1 MEELHAWFLENRRS
15 FPWRETRSP
24 YQVLVSEVMLQQT
37 RASVVIPYFQ
47 RWIEEFPTVETLA
60 AAPIE
65 KVIKLWE
72 GLGYYSRARNLHLAA
87 QEIVSRFQ
95 GEVPNFYEALST
107 LPGLGPYTIGAIL
120 SFGFHKRAVAVDGNV
135 ARVGSRYFAIEEEI
149 NRLKVRRLI
158 EEKING
164 LLDLEKPWVTMEGL
178 IELGA
183 TVCKPKPLCA
193 ECPIRSSCGAFA
205 KGIVER
211 LPLKKR
217 ATEITFLKRRV
228 AVVQSQEMV
237 LVGKG
242 ERGKV
247 MADLY
252 EFPYFEEGEEFMGA
266 IFQKFGLQVRLVRR
280 LREITHTFTKF
291 KALLYPYLLKTDT
304 PLPIPGWDWMTKKDL
319 YRLPFSA
326 GHRKIL
332 KEILQ

>member
-1 MEELHAWFLENRRS
+1 
-15 FPWRETRSP
+15 
-24 YQVLVSEVMLQQT
+24 
-37 RASVVIPYFQ
+37 
-47 RWIEEFPTVETLA
+47 
-60 AAPIE
+60 
-65 KVIKLWE
+65 
-72 GLGYYSRARNLHLAA
+72 
-87 QEIVSRFQ
+87 
-95 GEVPNFYEALST
+95 
-107 LPGLGPYTIGAIL
+107 
-120 SFGFHKRAVAVDGNV
+120 
-135 ARVGSRYFAIEEEI
+135 
-149 NRLKVRRLI
+149 
-158 EEKING
+158 
-164 LLDLEKPWVTMEGL
+164 
-178 IELGA
+178 
-183 TVCKPKPLCA
+183 
-193 ECPIRSSCGAFA
+193 
-205 KGIVER
+205 
-211 LPLKKR
+211 LKKR